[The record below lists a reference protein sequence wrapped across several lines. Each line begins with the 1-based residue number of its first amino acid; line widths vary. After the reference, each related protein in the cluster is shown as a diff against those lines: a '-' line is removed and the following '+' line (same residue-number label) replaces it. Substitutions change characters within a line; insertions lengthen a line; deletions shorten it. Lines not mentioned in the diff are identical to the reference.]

1 MVDNAV
7 GMAEQG
13 DSRAHLS
20 PPSFALHI
28 VVVNQIGDDLVLLVG
43 VIRIL
48 MSIPGGPRAG
58 YAVAVY
64 AIDQCGRNRIG
75 PGVGD
80 QILLR
85 WICDVVCLVL
95 IVSSLLQWQQPTA
108 VYLLIA
114 SSLYLIG
121 CFGVTVAFNVPLNDT
136 LAVANPDSTEG
147 VTLWAKYL
155 TSWTFWNHVR
165 AIAAFVA
172 AALFVLSS
180 TTPAQL

>member
-1 MVDNAV
+1 ML
-7 GMAEQG
+7 EQLYFPLQLIAALG
-13 DSRAHLS
+13 CGLIAGVFFAFSTFVMKALAQQ
-20 PPSFALHI
+20 PPAQGI
-28 VVVNQIGDDLVLLVG
+28 ATMQAINIT
-43 VIRIL
+43 VINPWFMTAFL
-48 MSIPGGPRAG
+48 GTS
-58 YAVAVY
+58 
-64 AIDQCGRNRIG
+64 
-75 PGVGD
+75 
-80 QILLR
+80 
-85 WICDVVCLVL
+85 VVCLVL

-180 TTPAQL
+180 TTRAQL